1 MSHFSRLKTRFK
13 NREILLQCL
22 HDMGYET
29 REHAMIQGYE
39 GMHEVDIAIKTGKEY
54 GIGFIHSEEGTYDMV
69 ADWWNVKGSDRTV
82 AERLGKRMAGVQ
94 REYAVKT
101 VLEQTSKEGYSLM
114 EKQEQEDGSV
124 RIVVRRW
131 A

>member
-13 NREILLQCL
+13 NREMLLQCL
-22 HDMGYET
+22 KEMGYET
-29 REHAMIQGYE
+29 LEHSMIQGYE

-54 GIGFIHSEEGTYDMV
+54 GIGFIHTDEGTYDMV
-69 ADWWNVKGSDRTV
+69 ADWWNVKGSDRKV
-82 AERLGKRMAGVQ
+82 AERLGKRMADVQ
-94 REYAVKT
+94 REYAVRT
-101 VLEQTSKEGYSLM
+101 VLEQTSKEGYSVM